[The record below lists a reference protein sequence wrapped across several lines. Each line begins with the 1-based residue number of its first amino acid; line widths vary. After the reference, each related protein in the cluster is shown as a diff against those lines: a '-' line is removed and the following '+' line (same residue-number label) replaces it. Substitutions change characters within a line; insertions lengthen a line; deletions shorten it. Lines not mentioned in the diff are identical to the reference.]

1 MRSFEQA
8 FDIPRG
14 SPTMATAT
22 ILPTYRSAPILASV
36 RLTARGRNLVRLAS
50 FASILILAF
59 AFFGAKAQGASTANV
74 ASSYQQ
80 ITVVPGETLWQ
91 IAQTV
96 GRVTGF
102 KGDLRDLVDEI
113 SSLNGLTSP
122 AISAGEHLKIPLAK

>member
-8 FDIPRG
+8 FDLPRR

-22 ILPTYRSAPILASV
+22 ILPTYRSTAPM
-36 RLTARGRNLVRLAS
+36 RLTERGRNLVRLAS

-59 AFFGAKAQGASTANV
+59 ALFGAKAQGASI
-74 ASSYQQ
+74 ASSPANYQQ

-96 GRVTGF
+96 GSATGF
-102 KGDLRDLVDEI
+102 QGDLRDLVDEI
-113 SSLNGLTSP
+113 ISLNGLTSP
-122 AISAGEHLKIPLAK
+122 AISAGEHLRIPLAK